1 LAILGAEDEMNEIS
15 GKRLRHRKIPAP
27 LQGAA
32 QLMSSATQGVAL
44 G

>member
-15 GKRLRHRKIPAP
+15 GKRLRHRKILAP

-32 QLMSSATQGVAL
+32 QWIGSETQGVAL